1 MIKKLKNTVPWTI
14 LLVILKL
21 LERFTKDNYKKKKN
35 QKEVRVE

>member
-21 LERFTKDNYKKKKN
+21 LERFTKNNYKKKKN

>member
-1 MIKKLKNTVPWTI
+1 MIKKLRNTVPWTI

-21 LERFTKDNYKKKKN
+21 LERFTKNNYKKKKN